1 MNLDLSLVPFSLRGS
16 YLAIGESGG
25 NNDGGLF
32 LRTVRGA
39 ARDPI
44 VCRLAVLSDGE
55 PVPYTYEAT
64 PSQLVL
70 RVENG
75 AVRIC
80 FASDNILLLRGE
92 GEGLGL
98 RLEETR
104 FRYTHEV
111 RCAPNIAHAGKT
123 HHMLVSPP
131 NGSRY
136 LACAQTGKISVAQ
149 DWNGRNGGD
158 VLVDFL
164 GEGGGFLCSL
174 EEAEVEWEPKSCAF
188 DFETCHARAAQSF
201 EAFYQSMPK
210 APSQYEAARELAAYV
225 NWSSIVKASGAF
237 RREAMLMSKNRMAA
251 LWSWDHCFNAMAL
264 SHGNP
269 DAAWDQLMLPFD
281 RQDATG
287 RVPDCMTDA
296 WESSL
301 YCKPPVHGWALSKM
315 MERMNLSPARL
326 AEAYEKLSG
335 LTGWWLNFRGGD
347 NGLCEYW
354 HGNDSGWD
362 NSTAFSALPPV
373 VTPDLAALLVIQM
386 DVLAD
391 LSARLGL
398 PHDAAEWKTKA
409 GAMLAAMAS
418 HCYSN
423 NEPVAR
429 RGGTYEPVPNDSLLL
444 YIPVVLGARLPEPLL
459 RCSIQTLKGAK
470 FLTEHGLATESP
482 QSALYQPDGYWRGPI
497 WAPATMLIVDGLAR
511 SGETAFAKELA
522 RRFCGMVAK
531 SGCAENFDALTGEGL
546 CDRAYTW
553 TASVFLLLANGYLD

>member
-1 MNLDLSLVPFSLRGS
+1 MNFDLSLVPFSLRGS
-16 YLAIGESGG
+16 YLAIGKSGE
-25 NNDGGLF
+25 NNDSGLF

-39 ARDPI
+39 ARDPV
-44 VCRLAVLSDGE
+44 VCRLDVLSGGT
-55 PVPYTYEAT
+55 PVPYTYKAT
-64 PSQLVL
+64 PSELVL
-70 RVENG
+70 SNEQG

-80 FASDNILLLRGE
+80 FASDNILLFRGE

-104 FRYTHEV
+104 FRYGHE
-111 RCAPNIAHAGKT
+111 IYHAEKVY
-123 HHMLVSPP
+123 HMLVSPP
-131 NGSRY
+131 NRCRY
-136 LACAQTGKISVAQ
+136 LAFAQAGRISVAQ

-158 VLVDFL
+158 VTVDL
-164 GEGGGFLCSL
+164 LEEGGGFRCSL
-174 EEAEVEWEPKSCAF
+174 EEVAVEWEPKTHAF
-188 DFETCHARAAQSF
+188 EYDACQDQAAQSF
-201 EAFYQSMPK
+201 EAFCESMPK
-210 APSQYEAARELAAYV
+210 VPPQYESARELAAYV
-225 NWSSIVKASGAF
+225 NWSSMVKASGAF
-237 RREAMLMSKNRMAA
+237 QREAMLMSKNRMAA

-264 SHGNP
+264 SRGNP
-269 DAAWDQLMLPFD
+269 DAAWDQFMLPFD

-315 MERMNLSPARL
+315 LERMSLSTARL
-326 AEAYEKLSG
+326 AEAYEKLSR
-335 LTGWWLNFRGGD
+335 LTNWWLKYRRGC

-373 VTPDLAALLVIQM
+373 VTPDLAAFLVIQM

-398 PHDAAEWKTKA
+398 PQDAAAWKTKA
-409 GAMLAAMAS
+409 DAMLAAMVS

-429 RGGTYEPVPNDSLLL
+429 RGGTYEPIPNDSLLL

-459 RCSIQTLKGAK
+459 RRSIQTLKGAK
-470 FLTEHGLATESP
+470 FLTAHGLATESP
-482 QSALYQPDGYWRGPI
+482 QSALYQSNGYWRGPI
-497 WAPATMLIVDGLAR
+497 WAPATMLIIDGLAR
-511 SGETAFAKELA
+511 SGEAAFAKELA
-522 RRFCGMVAK
+522 RRFCDMVAK

-553 TASVFLLLANGYLD
+553 TASVFLLLANGYLN